1 MSLGACINVPR
12 ERGWPCSVKRWRGE
26 EERGRGGVSGG
37 SGGVWGEV
45 KMSVGAD
52 IKVEEDKA
60 GCVGSHEGHNKRSSC
75 HTVITL
81 TVPSCPLS
89 VPSSSSHSE
98 GNYIWMIQSSCRQ

>member
-12 ERGWPCSVKRWRGE
+12 EHGWPCSVRRWRGK
-26 EERGRGGVSGG
+26 GSAGVVECVEGVE
-37 SGGVWGEV
+37 VWGEV

-89 VPSSSSHSE
+89 VPSSSPHSE